1 MLARLPKPV
10 VIALAVLAA
19 LFALPTVWPALLR
32 LLIGDGDELG
42 MVLRL
47 GLLVALI
54 MGSRRLAKALRENP
68 AHLETLLTTG
78 VAVAKTLPPL
88 ARAISGGARWL
99 FDALKIIVIY
109 LRGCRWPR
117 ALGWFLVTLGI
128 FLVQAIPVVGFLMMF
143 VGATFWPIF
152 TINLG
157 FAHLIIEP
165 AMRNISPRWSLVG
178 LAWFAGYAAIAIHG
192 HSALDR
198 LSAEIA
204 TENSHQSLPFDPRTQ
219 SLVVV
224 GNFYAAPNAEH
235 LLTTY
240 PLSVVYEEREDA
252 GDATKPA
259 LTRDGRPRFA
269 AVRLGPPELCD
280 RITDGARLK
289 AAVTRHFKA
298 TFGGTP
304 FCVYTAIEAPELP
317 VVRLRFSQE
326 NLRIV
331 GAEGLIDRITLTSD
345 GDKRQDASAKDP
357 SAKDALAKDA
367 SVKVESLK
375 AAPYQ
380 YLPLPFIGCYNNGGG
395 SRWQCTAG
403 FWTERQRPHPDNVA
417 LVAKSLGLEPS
428 SPASRS
434 EQIYAAGSAAL
445 ERAQNLGEA
454 DTAAELDRL
463 LAHPVGSTAELRLN
477 ILSARPDLMASRAE
491 RLAVATAEAITTQD
505 NWREAQ
511 TWSDFMLAL
520 PDADFRRVGPSFV
533 SATLARWTEVSN
545 SHYVFLGER
554 LIYRLA
560 DLGPTALPLLE
571 RIYQGDTRHDSL
583 ASIVA
588 LCRLGTPAADLTEKI
603 SASRFNNSDE
613 GFDLVTRE
621 AMILALMRQGRGDL
635 ADARRQ
641 QHEQWAAARL
651 KDHGIHIPGWSQEF
665 EAKRRTMTPS
675 SDPDACMMARR

>member
-19 LFALPTVWPALLR
+19 LFALPTVWPALLSV
-32 LLIGDGDELG
+32 LIGDGDELG

-47 GLLVALI
+47 GLLVALV
-54 MGSRRLAKALRENP
+54 MGSRRLARALREDP

-78 VAVAKTLPPL
+78 VAVARTLPPL
-88 ARAISGGARWL
+88 ARAISGGARRL
-99 FDALKIIVIY
+99 FDVLEIIVIY

-117 ALGWFLVTLGI
+117 ASIWFLVTLGI

-143 VGATFWPIF
+143 LGAPFWPIF

-165 AMRNISPRWSLVG
+165 AMRDISPRWSLVG
-178 LAWFAGYAAIAIHG
+178 LAWFLGYAAIAIHG
-192 HSALDR
+192 HTALDR

-204 TENSHQSLPFDPRTQ
+204 TQNSRQSLPFDPRTQ

-269 AVRLGPPELCD
+269 AVRLGPPDLCD
-280 RITDGARLK
+280 SITADARLK
-289 AAVTRHFKA
+289 AAVTRHIKA
-298 TFGGTP
+298 TFSGTP

-326 NLRIV
+326 KLRII

-345 GDKRQDASAKDP
+345 GDKRQDTSAKDT
-357 SAKDALAKDA
+357 SVKVA

-403 FWTERQRPHPDNVA
+403 FWTERQRPHPDNYA

-434 EQIYAAGSAAL
+434 EQIHAAGRAAL
-445 ERAQNLGEA
+445 ERARNLGEA
-454 DTAAELDRL
+454 AAAAELDRL
-463 LAHPVGSTAELRLN
+463 LAKPVGSTAQLILN
-477 ILSARPDLMASRAE
+477 TLSARPDLIASRAE
-491 RLAVATAEAITTQD
+491 PLAVAAAEALTTQE
-505 NWREAQ
+505 NWREVQ
-511 TWSDFMLAL
+511 IWSDLMVAL
-520 PDADFRRVGPSFV
+520 PDADFRQVGPSFV
-533 SATLARWTEVSN
+533 SAMLARWTDAKGRHFGSL
-545 SHYVFLGER
+545 SDP

-571 RIYQGDTRHDSL
+571 RIYQDNSAIDRL

-588 LCRLGTPAADLTEKI
+588 LCRLGAPAADLTAKI
-603 SASRFNNSDE
+603 SAKVFNDEHNSYE
-613 GFDLVTRE
+613 LRMRE
-621 AMILALMRQGRGDL
+621 AMILALLRQGRGDL
-635 ADARRQ
+635 ADAGRQ
-641 QHEQWAAARL
+641 QHDQEAAALLRNRGVTI
-651 KDHGIHIPGWSQEF
+651 DGWSQQF
-665 EAKRRTMTPS
+665 EARRPTMTPS
-675 SDPDACMMARR
+675 SDPDACMIPRR